1 MNRVLTN
8 YDEDGSENITK
19 QMNLRPFKLC
29 RVYLDP
35 LNSSN
40 VRDVSWSWILKALS
54 MFNLRKEN
62 SSSCVHVLHKMSH
75 WKVSRRSRALDVKEM
90 Y

>member
-40 VRDVSWSWILKALS
+40 VRDVSWSWILKG
-54 MFNLRKEN
+54 FI
-62 SSSCVHVLHKMSH
+62 HVQFEKGKFVVMCP
-75 WKVSRRSRALDVKEM
+75 RPP
-90 Y
+90 

>member
-1 MNRVLTN
+1 MYATFPGV
-8 YDEDGSENITK
+8 EF
-19 QMNLRPFKLC
+19 LR
-29 RVYLDP
+29 
-35 LNSSN
+35 
-40 VRDVSWSWILKALS
+40 ALS